1 MRIRNLIIGLCV
13 LIGVYFLFD
22 SLSQPNPNTLEGD
35 FKEVAMYRNP
45 NNTGPVI
52 RVFAVT
58 VADTLWEQMRQYGD
72 MMPYT
77 KYGTTTVYFLGKE
90 ARSRVK
96 FKALHLILTNHLII
110 TASHVITRMPWRPS
124 RYRPILFYMGSCN
137 TSIAILFY

>member
-35 FKEVAMYRNP
+35 FKEVVMYRNP

-77 KYGTTTVYFLGKE
+77 KYGTTTVYFFRKGGEVPSEIQGTAPHFDESFNHNCL
-90 ARSRVK
+90 ARYHKDAMATVTLSTYP
-96 FKALHLILTNHLII
+96 FLHGEL
-110 TASHVITRMPWRPS
+110 
-124 RYRPILFYMGSCN
+124 
-137 TSIAILFY
+137 